1 MKVRIIIGLKKSV
14 LDTQGKAIENSLV
27 KNLGYEQI
35 SQVRQGKFVE
45 LEIDENDSKKVK
57 EIVDQICDKLLV
69 NKIMENYSFEVIE

>member
-1 MKVRIIIGLKKSV
+1 MKIRIIIGLKKSV

-45 LEIDENDSKKVK
+45 LEIAENDAKKVK

-69 NKIMENYSFEVIE
+69 NKIIEDYSYEVL

>member
-14 LDTQGKAIENSLV
+14 LDTQGKAIENSLA

-69 NKIMENYSFEVIE
+69 NKIIEDYSYKVL

>member
-14 LDTQGKAIENSLV
+14 LDTQGKAIENSLA

-69 NKIMENYSFEVIE
+69 NKIIEDYSYEVL